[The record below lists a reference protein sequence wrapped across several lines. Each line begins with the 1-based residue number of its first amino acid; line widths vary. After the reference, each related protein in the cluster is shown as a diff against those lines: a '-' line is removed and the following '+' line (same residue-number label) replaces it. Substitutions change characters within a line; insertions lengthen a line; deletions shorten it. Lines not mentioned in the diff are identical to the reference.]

1 MYNDRETLLHHNR
14 LLSPSEAAA
23 DLRLLEQKSPNHPR
37 LGEFRFSPRRYA
49 SDILMELLKVAS
61 TDEIIM
67 NRLRKDART
76 ADTTET
82 TDVPETTDAPETTDI
97 PETTDAP
104 PAPKVKKE
112 KKKVS
117 KKK

>member
-67 NRLRKDART
+67 NRLRKDAKT

-82 TDVPETTDAPETTDI
+82 TETTDAPETTDAS
-97 PETTDAP
+97 ETTDVP
-104 PAPKVKKE
+104 PAPKAKKE
-112 KKKVS
+112 KKKAS